1 MPCRLD
7 AIKCQGCFCTF
18 FGIQIS
24 GICVGILTSH
34 FLANFSK
41 LIGQILI
48 LHRKEI
54 YIIMKITF
62 NDATELI
69 IQSASTRPDG
79 SLLIKTIS
87 DTEENL
93 KTIVFLAVVDYI
105 TGVIKG
111 IYTKKLSSETG
122 FKGLLK
128 KIVMF
133 IVIAV
138 SFSIQE
144 LIGNTIPLREVVIM
158 FYICNE
164 ALSLLE
170 NAAVFV
176 PIPDKLKDVLIQLR
190 DKDTEEDIEGE

>member
-1 MPCRLD
+1 MGRAFKDDRVPGSGRL
-7 AIKCQGCFCTF
+7 
-18 FGIQIS
+18 
-24 GICVGILTSH
+24 H
-34 FLANFSK
+34 N
-41 LIGQILI
+41 
-48 LHRKEI
+48 
-54 YIIMKITF
+54 
-62 NDATELI
+62 
-69 IQSASTRPDG
+69 G
-79 SLLIKTIS
+79 SNQRYL
-87 DTEENL
+87 
-93 KTIVFLAVVDYI
+93 Y
-105 TGVIKG
+105 
-111 IYTKKLSSETG
+111 KKLSSETG

-190 DKDTEEDIEGE
+190 DKDTEEDTEGE